1 MRSRELTPSCTAGT
15 AGGVSDGDAG
25 RCCARLRTMEP
36 ADEPTAA
43 PAAATEDSPP
53 PPQTPPSATT
63 YVGPEYVGPAGVD
76 SIAALRHGGRK
87 SLCASLGP
95 DTAYQPPPERRA
107 DFALVLWDVS
117 TYNSSKARRFIK
129 SMWLFGGSSFANVE
143 VALQQLVQGLQ
154 AAGFEAERQDD
165 HSVTP
170 GSPSREASASELLLL
185 LTSTHAKLRRAHYTE
200 QLDAWIVQRGVG
212 EFAPAADDA
221 EQAELEFKEI
231 GDRIRTVLSAADGA
245 LSLYGVPGREEDAV
259 AKTIQVFRSKG
270 SPATNNPDDI
280 ALLQELSRKDAEL
293 HLAYAADLRAR
304 GEGARARTQ
313 WESGCIRLEAYRRD
327 GVERLQQEAALRAKE
342 SALGPGAVLKAES
355 VTTPQ
360 AKFTNSDFNARLLGL
375 DPKSPYVTQRPN
387 QNYFWYS
394 TGEAQVER
402 RDPGIQ
408 LATVDESLSCDAFRE
423 SAWVD
428 ANRPEWPPALR
439 TKLAAYA
446 AAEPR
451 VDFVMPPKGSPPSK
465 GELVF

>member
-1 MRSRELTPSCTAGT
+1 
-15 AGGVSDGDAG
+15 
-25 RCCARLRTMEP
+25 MEP

-76 SIAALRHGGRK
+76 SIAALRHGARK

-212 EFAPAADDA
+212 EFAPADADPSAFSPARRTALLYPSLARALPELQRDVLRGSDLLQLHRVFPPHDRRFNLGLMRHLA
-221 EQAELEFKEI
+221 QRLFLQAQ
-231 GDRIRTVLSAADGA
+231 VLHQLRNVYGEKVAFLFAFRNFYQRCLLVPALLGVL
-245 LSLYGVPGREEDAV
+245 LSLSQRCFSRVR
-259 AKTIQVFRSKG
+259 
-270 SPATNNPDDI
+270 SPA
-280 ALLQELSRKDAEL
+280 Q
-293 HLAYAADLRAR
+293 
-304 GEGARARTQ
+304 ARTPPT
-313 WESGCIRLEAYRRD
+313 ST
-327 GVERLQQEAALRAKE
+327 AAR
-342 SALGPGAVLKAES
+342 S
-355 VTTPQ
+355 
-360 AKFTNSDFNARLLGL
+360 
-375 DPKSPYVTQRPN
+375 
-387 QNYFWYS
+387 
-394 TGEAQVER
+394 
-402 RDPGIQ
+402 
-408 LATVDESLSCDAFRE
+408 LA
-423 SAWVD
+423 
-428 ANRPEWPPALR
+428 
-439 TKLAAYA
+439 
-446 AAEPR
+446 
-451 VDFVMPPKGSPPSK
+451 
-465 GELVF
+465 

>member
-1 MRSRELTPSCTAGT
+1 MRLPPPSAAFGKAAQHGVAVLASCLVLLSPPTPHLAPCASAAPPTEEAQVNLKKGFNAAQLGLTSA
-15 AGGVSDGDAG
+15 DALLS
-25 RCCARLRTMEP
+25 ASIDEWERTNQP
-36 ADEPTAA
+36 ADETAA
-43 PAAATEDSPP
+43 IYKTRGMVREQNQQLPAARADLTRALELLARPDAAAADPGEV
-53 PPQTPPSATT
+53 QRTLALR
-63 YVGPEYVGPAGVD
+63 AGVEANTGD
-76 SIAALRHGGRK
+76 FRAA
-87 SLCASLGP
+87 A
-95 DTAYQPPPERRA
+95 A
-107 DFALVLWDVS
+107 DLTEA
-117 TYNSSKARRFIK
+117 IK
-129 SMWLFGGSSFANVE
+129 RLA
-143 VALQQLVQGLQ
+143 
-154 AAGFEAERQDD
+154 
-165 HSVTP
+165 
-170 GSPSREASASELLLL
+170 
-185 LTSTHAKLRRAHYTE
+185 
-200 QLDAWIVQRGVG
+200 QLDAIEATNPFLYSKRAAALARVG

-446 AAEPR
+446 VAEPR